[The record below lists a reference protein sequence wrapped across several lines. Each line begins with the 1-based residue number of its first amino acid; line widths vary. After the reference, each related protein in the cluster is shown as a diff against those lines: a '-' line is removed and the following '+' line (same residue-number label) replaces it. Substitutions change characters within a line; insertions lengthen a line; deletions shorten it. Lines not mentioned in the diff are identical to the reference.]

1 MTCTNSHTP
10 AIDRALT
17 ILQLLGQYPQGISM
31 HDMSL
36 HSIAPRATLY
46 RIVKTLMQREFVMQ
60 HSNDQSKFCLGPALT
75 ILGRKSPQQFDLLT
89 LAATPMQLLSNQI
102 GETVKLITRK
112 NLEAVTLR
120 VSDTGLDGRVISK
133 EGTRM
138 PLHIGASQRLL
149 LAHSPVNVQHL
160 VLTKP
165 LQRRTSQTI
174 IQPDKLIANLRKLKM
189 SDTAQGHG
197 EGIHGVGAAAT
208 LIRGDQDVVLGA
220 LVAVYIHP
228 GKTQAQLKYI
238 LENVEMAAHRISQWR
253 CHTVD

>member
-138 PLHIGASQRLL
+138 PLHIAGIST
-149 LAHSPVNVQHL
+149 LAVSALPCGCS
-160 VLTKP
+160 
-165 LQRRTSQTI
+165 TSS
-174 IQPDKLIANLRKLKM
+174 ANKTF
-189 SDTAQGHG
+189 TAQNFTDHYSARQI
-197 EGIHGVGAAAT
+197 ESQFEKV
-208 LIRGDQDVVLGA
+208 
-220 LVAVYIHP
+220 
-228 GKTQAQLKYI
+228 
-238 LENVEMAAHRISQWR
+238 ENERYSTRAW
-253 CHTVD
+253 